1 MVTQPLPP
9 ELGQFV
15 QQQIASGKYRSEDEL
30 VVDAVRVLREV
41 NARQQQFRADVQLG
55 IDQLDRG
62 EANEYDV
69 AQLRER
75 FEQLKEQVR
84 RRIENDKGP
93 Q

>member
-1 MVTQPLPP
+1 MLAQPLPP

-15 QQQIASGKYRSEDEL
+15 KQQIAAGRYGSEEEL
-30 VVDAVRVLREV
+30 MVDAVRVLREV

-55 IDQLDRG
+55 IDQFDRG
-62 EANEYDV
+62 EANAYGV

-75 FEQLKEQVR
+75 FEQLKNQVR
-84 RRIENDKGP
+84 QRIADDKGP